1 MIWRFDIVYLQI
13 FQNYNAKSCDAATA
27 YVKREL
33 ENILPKWKEILAS
46 ATKELS
52 DFETMVKDIPDLQRD
67 ATLSS
72 DDDIEDEHIE
82 DSSDSIQDEA
92 MHAFGSV
99 YRPNTDQTYADD
111 TKNDVSDGKL
121 RENGL
126 FAADD
131 YFGRTSAKDFMND
144 DAAIREDERRFEDMK
159 RFLEIRRTQRFNG
172 DVEDKDSANK

>member
-1 MIWRFDIVYLQI
+1 M
-13 FQNYNAKSCDAATA
+13 
-27 YVKREL
+27 KREL

-99 YRPNTDQTYADD
+99 YRSNNDQTHADD
-111 TKNDVSDGKL
+111 TKSDVSDGKL
-121 RENGL
+121 TDDGL
-126 FAADD
+126 FAAGD

-144 DAAIREDERRFEDMK
+144 DAGSREDERRVENMK
-159 RFLEIRRTQRFNG
+159 RFLEIRRTQRFNDD